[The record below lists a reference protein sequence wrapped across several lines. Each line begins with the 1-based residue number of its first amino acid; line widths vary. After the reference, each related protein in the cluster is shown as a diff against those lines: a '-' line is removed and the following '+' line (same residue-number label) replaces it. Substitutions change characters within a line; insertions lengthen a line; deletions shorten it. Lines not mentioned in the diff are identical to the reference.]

1 MINKDPYIDVQ
12 KGHYNV
18 KTRANGLWV
27 HFYVQQIWNLQVYGM
42 DVMIKNRKAIN
53 RTTFV
58 KQACS
63 DSQQPNQYKIH
74 LQRGNK

>member
-1 MINKDPYIDVQ
+1 
-12 KGHYNV
+12 
-18 KTRANGLWV
+18 
-27 HFYVQQIWNLQVYGM
+27 M

-53 RTTFV
+53 RRTFV

-74 LQRGNK
+74 LQKEINKRLN